1 MNKTRTRL
9 QTVFAVLFFLLLGIL
24 HMRAEMLIGED
35 RSLQENWTICFSY
48 GLQLVIVFLFERQDI
63 AWALMGRAVLY
74 GLLLF
79 SGDLLRSHKEMMHQV
94 RSSGQSH

>member
-35 RSLQENWTICFSY
+35 RSLQEN
-48 GLQLVIVFLFERQDI
+48 
-63 AWALMGRAVLY
+63 
-74 GLLLF
+74 
-79 SGDLLRSHKEMMHQV
+79 
-94 RSSGQSH
+94 